1 MQEYVLVFSKD
12 SNREKSSKIISNFSL
27 DYIETK
33 FNYNVFCDYYKTREP
48 ILDKTKLDI
57 RNILSSHKVDI
68 LFLPLLLDAT
78 KPSLFVFDMDSTLIQ
93 QEVIDEIAKEN
104 GVYEEVSK
112 VTLEAMEGKL
122 NFDEALKKRCELLKG
137 ISTETFERVYSRLQL
152 NLGVEFFLKN
162 RKNYLIKVAVLSGGF
177 EPILQRFQREYR
189 IEFFKANLLEE
200 ENQILTGKVL
210 GEIINAEKKEKYL
223 LEIAQK
229 ERIPLSQVV
238 AIGDGSNDS
247 LMLNRAG
254 IGIGFHAKDGL
265 KRKIQNWIE
274 YFGMEILFF
283 LFGSKT

>member
-1 MQEYVLVFSKD
+1 
-12 SNREKSSKIISNFSL
+12 
-27 DYIETK
+27 
-33 FNYNVFCDYYKTREP
+33 
-48 ILDKTKLDI
+48 
-57 RNILSSHKVDI
+57 
-68 LFLPLLLDAT
+68 
-78 KPSLFVFDMDSTLIQ
+78 MDSTLIQ

>member
-33 FNYNVFCDYYKTREP
+33 FNYNVFCDYYKTREL

-200 ENQILTGKVL
+200 ENQILTGKIL